1 MTESVYFEVFKSDRG
16 MFLAFPEGSPVFDA
30 DALELSPELK
40 KLTAMRKGLAIDFS
54 MPKLSTELADV
65 LASGDRLFAVAFA
78 LGGITLGIS
87 LPLTVR
93 TQ

>member
-1 MTESVYFEVFKSDRG
+1 MTESVSFEVFKSERG
-16 MFLAFPEGSPVFDA
+16 TFLAFPDGCPVFEA
-30 DALELSPELK
+30 DALELSRELK
-40 KLTAMRKGLAIDFS
+40 KLTALRKGLEMDLS
-54 MPKLSTELADV
+54 MPKLTAELV
-65 LASGDRLFAVAFA
+65 EILASGERVHAVAFA